1 MAFVEIVQGGFFMSE
16 FESVEHYLPET
27 VKEIVGVIGLPA
39 TEKLI
44 KAFGGFSF
52 QFSNGK
58 VYFDKLKEV
67 LGQDDAVKLQA
78 YMGAC
83 EVYLPRCET
92 ALRMLRNQQI
102 YADYCQLTEQ
112 GGLSGRLAIMQICP
126 KYSVCDRVAWEAVRY
141 YQRKH
146 TVSQATLF

>member
-1 MAFVEIVQGGFFMSE
+1 MSE
-16 FESVEHYLPET
+16 FESIEHYLPET

-58 VYFDKLKEV
+58 VYFDRLKEV
-67 LGQDDAVKLQA
+67 LGQDDAVKLQS
-78 YMGAC
+78 YMGAG

-112 GGLSGRLAIMQICP
+112 GGLSGRLAIMQLCQ
-126 KYSVCDRVAWEAVRY
+126 KYAVCDRIAWEAVRY
-141 YQRKH
+141 FKRKH
-146 TVSQATLF
+146 TTTQATLF

>member
-1 MAFVEIVQGGFFMSE
+1 MSE

-58 VYFDKLKEV
+58 VYFNKLKEV

-102 YADYCQLTEQ
+102 YADYA
-112 GGLSGRLAIMQICP
+112 SR
-126 KYSVCDRVAWEAVRY
+126 
-141 YQRKH
+141 
-146 TVSQATLF
+146 